1 MAGGDSAVGGILYS
15 YVATAINYALAL
27 LYVALLTRYVP
38 IDQYGYYSAL
48 IAVIGLVGMFFPTLG
63 LDKAVAREGAAVHA
77 ERGNTAEH
85 YAALLALSLIL
96 STAYA
101 TAVVALT
108 PFYTS
113 RGVPPDVLP
122 AAYIYAAYIVLGGAN
137 SALSNYLWMVGRV
150 AAMAK
155 GTLIQSLTFR
165 TTEVALIYALKDVCA
180 IPLAMAAGQAAA
192 LAYYL
197 AVSERPPSPAR
208 GLRLLRAG
216 LARYLRL
223 GLQQWAL
230 AYIGTAASAAV
241 TYIIYELLGPRAA
254 ALYGAA
260 VYMAD
265 LTGAF
270 VAAVT
275 DVFGSRAA
283 RSANPE
289 AVLRDYLRASTFTAA
304 LLAQAAVTASPL
316 FILLG
321 IVRGDYGDAVPY
333 GAALMAA
340 AVPAAANS
348 LYAFHHWTT
357 GRGAK
362 AIAVSAAG
370 ALIAVAITA
379 TLAATA
385 HTLYA
390 AVAAAY
396 LRSFAALAMYA
407 PRQLPAVAALTALPA
422 ATALLLPAWPAP

>member
-1 MAGGDSAVGGILYS
+1 MMVSAACVNILYRA
-15 YVATAINYALAL
+15 YVRGKFGCR
-27 LYVALLTRYVP
+27 VAA
-38 IDQYGYYSAL
+38 GWHN
-48 IAVIGLVGMFFPTLG
+48 G
-63 LDKAVAREGAAVHA
+63 LDMAVAREG
-77 ERGNTAEH
+77 TA
-85 YAALLALSLIL
+85 
-96 STAYA
+96 
-101 TAVVALT
+101 VALT
-108 PFYTS
+108 PLYTS

-122 AAYIYAAYIVLGGAN
+122 AAYIYAAYIVLGGTN

-155 GTLIQSLTFR
+155 GELIRSLSFR
-165 TTEVALIYALKDVCA
+165 AAEVSLIYALKDVRA

-197 AVSERPPSPAR
+197 AVSERPPSLAR

-230 AYIGTAASAAV
+230 AYIGAAANAAV
-241 TYIIYELLGPRAA
+241 TYIIYELLGPRPA

-260 VYMAD
+260 AYMAG
-265 LTGAF
+265 LTGSFAS
-270 VAAVT
+270 AVT
-275 DVFGSRAA
+275 SVFGSRAA

-304 LLAQAAVTASPL
+304 LLAQAAVTAPPL

-333 GAALMAA
+333 GAVLMAA
-340 AVPAAANS
+340 AVPGTAAS
-348 LYAFHHWTT
+348 LYAFYHWTA
-357 GRGAK
+357 GRGAR
-362 AIAVSAAG
+362 AVAVSAAS
-370 ALIAVAITA
+370 ALVAI
-379 TLAATA
+379 AATAIIAAAA

-396 LRSFAALAMYA
+396 LSSFAALAMYA
-407 PRQLPAVAALTALPA
+407 PRQLPIIAALTALPA
-422 ATALLLPAWPAP
+422 ATALLLPAWPAPQLAALAVLAAAAYRAKPIPSAAARQLAAPLRALLTPFIK